1 MNRVSV
7 VLRAFACLMVCV
19 LIASG
24 LKAYAQSGYVQSAS
38 VGGGILYFTNTPGTP
53 QTCGSGSTE
62 QSYRYS
68 TFSWVIG
75 GVTYPLSG
83 VDVYIEVSGSGTG
96 CPPSGPEP
104 GPYLSMPL
112 PVTYGAGNCVIDFYP
127 GYDKGTATMSCPGYS
142 YNGYIDPLYLVVGVT
157 YAPPGPAS
165 FVQYTDSQT
174 LALTTTHT
182 NTFTA
187 STTLTTSVT
196 DAVSIGAFK
205 AGTSTTNAATATI
218 ASKGT
223 NTVAL
228 NWSTADT
235 IKTFG
240 TAAPGTPSTNPLG
253 FEPVDHDFDMVYV
266 WLNPVELFNVASG
279 GKVTWNGFGY
289 DANDPNGMDVVGIA
303 LGYLNG
309 DFGAMPPDLL
319 AFTNRTWADGQS
331 GPSPALTSA
340 NFTQIASFDPFSN
353 SAYGTDE
360 IGAAPPNPST
370 ADNRFSLADCT
381 ETVDGVV
388 TKNDNFEYVQANPSQ
403 TPSIYSCTPTYNN
416 LTTNALDTTI
426 TASDTFTLDQS
437 FTEGGTFYGFGLTFT
452 QDLKVAGTLT
462 YQFEADTSIA
472 SANGTS
478 STLSI
483 TGPACNNKV
492 ADVGPCVP
500 VYDSGPNEPVEFFI
514 YQDNMY
520 GTFMFA
526 PVDYY

>member
-1 MNRVSV
+1 
-7 VLRAFACLMVCV
+7 MVCV

-24 LKAYAQSGYVQSAS
+24 LKAYAQNSYVQSTG
-38 VGGGILYFTNTPGTP
+38 VGGGTLYWTNNASGP
-53 QTCGSGSTE
+53 QECGNDYTYY
-62 QSYRYS
+62 SYRYS
-68 TFSWVIG
+68 TFSWVAA
-75 GVTYPLSG
+75 GVTYPLNG
-83 VDVYIEVSGSGTG
+83 VDAYIATPNGVTG

-104 GPYLSMPL
+104 GPYVTMAL
-112 PVTYGAGNCVIDFYP
+112 PVTYGAGNCVINFYP
-127 GYDKGTATMSCPGYS
+127 GNDTGTATMSCPGFS
-142 YNGYIDPLYLVVGVT
+142 YNGYVDPLYIVVGVT

-174 LALTTTHT
+174 LALTTTHI

-187 STTLTTSVT
+187 GTTVTTTVS
-196 DAVSIGAFK
+196 DSASIGGFK
-205 AGTSTTNAATATI
+205 AGSSTSNAVTATI

-223 NTVAL
+223 NSVAL
-228 NWSTADT
+228 NWSTAEA

-253 FEPVDHDFDMVYV
+253 FQPVDHDFDIVYV
-266 WLNPVELFNVASG
+266 WLNPVELFNVSSKAG
-279 GKVTWNGFGY
+279 ITWNGFGY
-289 DANDPNGMDVVGIA
+289 DANDPNGLDVVGIA

-353 SAYGTDE
+353 NAYGTNE
-360 IGAAPPNPST
+360 IGVAPPNPST
-370 ADNRFSLADCT
+370 ADNRFSLANCT
-381 ETVDGVV
+381 LTVNGIVEN
-388 TKNDNFEYVQANPSQ
+388 NDNFEYVQAPPSQ
-403 TPSIYSCTPTYNN
+403 TPSIYTCTLTYSN
-416 LTTNALDTTI
+416 LTTNTQAITV

-437 FTEGGTFYGFGLTFT
+437 FTEGGSFYGFGLSFT

-462 YQFEADTSIA
+462 YQFESDNSIA
-472 SANGTS
+472 KTNATS
-478 STLSI
+478 SQISI

-492 ADVGPCVP
+492 ADEGPCVP
-500 VYDSGPNEPVEFFI
+500 VYDSGSNEPVEFFI
-514 YQDNMY
+514 YQDNLY